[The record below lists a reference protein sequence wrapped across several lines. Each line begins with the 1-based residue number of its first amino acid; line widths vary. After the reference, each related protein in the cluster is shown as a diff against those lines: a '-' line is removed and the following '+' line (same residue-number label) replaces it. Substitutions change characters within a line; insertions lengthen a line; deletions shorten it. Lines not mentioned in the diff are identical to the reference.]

1 MNRMVHSYDLAMRS
15 NMEAVGKLAE
25 AKSRIQAAEREKN
38 EALSEAAAAKLER
51 EEVERMAFVNRENAI
66 RMAEQNL

>member
-1 MNRMVHSYDLAMRS
+1 
-15 NMEAVGKLAE
+15 MEVAGKLAE
-25 AKSRIQAAEREKN
+25 AESRIQAAEREKN